1 MEQLVLLLLEEN
13 AELWARLTSGQY
25 QSLNV
30 DHIPHD
36 LSALDADKRIASFLW
51 DHRSEPEKELT
62 I

>member
-36 LSALDADKRIASFLW
+36 LSALHADKRFLSW
-51 DHRSEPEKELT
+51 NVIKR
-62 I
+62 